1 MKRIFFYTII
11 SMLPLMLTGCKDD
24 EEFTITP
31 APVPQEKEE
40 IPEFSWE
47 FDNNYK
53 VPGRI
58 TKEALYGKWKLVEFD
73 KEPVDYTKIID
84 FRKNDTVYITS
95 LKDGKFEQIKEPF
108 DYRFYRDWKVETRE
122 GKNYYWHYDSYQ
134 FCRNYA
140 SNWSVTTQEG
150 SNEIVF
156 WYHNPFI
163 ISIVPMP
170 NGYKYRRLTDNSLY
184 TLSLEDYKTPVFEAG
199 TPTTSD
205 IKWEYDEDFENYEE
219 NGLIKVIDGKWKL
232 VNVGGI
238 PVDYLEILNLD
249 KISFQLLPQ
258 VLTRKIENIE
268 IPIYYSYG
276 EWFDVQESG
285 EPSEFPKIGNR
296 VMISNFGE
304 FTVKKGNQ
312 KNEII
317 LEAPNSQEQN
327 YRTYRRLK

>member
-1 MKRIFFYTII
+1 
-11 SMLPLMLTGCKDD
+11 MLPLMLTGCKDD

-47 FDNNYK
+47 FDDNYK
-53 VPGRI
+53 VSGRI
-58 TKEALYGKWKLVEFD
+58 STEVLYGKWKLVGIED
-73 KEPVDYTKIID
+73 DEKEVDYIKIID
-84 FRKNDTVYITS
+84 FHTNDTVYITS

-122 GKNYYWHYDSYQ
+122 GNNYYKYYENYPFCLNYDSYY
-134 FCRNYA
+134 NIA
-140 SNWSVTTQEG
+140 AIG
-150 SNEIVF
+150 SYIIFRYEIPYLLT
-156 WYHNPFI
+156 WAPLPAPI
-163 ISIVPMP
+163 
-170 NGYKYRRLTDNSLY
+170 YRRLTDNSLS
-184 TLSLEDYKTPVFEAG
+184 TLSLEDYKAPEKKVGTPVS
-199 TPTTSD
+199 SD

-219 NGLIKVIDGKWKL
+219 DGQIRVIEGKWKL

-238 PVDYLEILNLD
+238 PVDYLEILDFDEYTVKMFSQENGNKE
-249 KISFQLLPQ
+249 KIIFA
-258 VLTRKIENIE
+258 
-268 IPIYYSYG
+268 YFDYCYG
-276 EWFDVQESG
+276 EWFEVQESG

-296 VMISNFGE
+296 VMISKFGE

-317 LEAPNSQEQN
+317 LEDPNSQEQN

>member
-1 MKRIFFYTII
+1 MRKLLMTTLF
-11 SMLPLMLTGCKDD
+11 LLALMLTGCKDD

-58 TKEALYGKWKLVEFD
+58 TKEALYGKWKLVGFEYD
-73 KEPVDYTKIID
+73 EKEVDYIKIID
-84 FRKNDTVYITS
+84 FHTNDTVYITS

-122 GKNYYWHYDSYQ
+122 GNNYYKYHENYPFCLNYDSYY
-134 FCRNYA
+134 NIA
-140 SNWSVTTQEG
+140 AIG
-150 SNEIVF
+150 SYIIFRYEIPYLLT
-156 WYHNPFI
+156 WAPLPAPI
-163 ISIVPMP
+163 
-170 NGYKYRRLTDNSLY
+170 YRRLTDNSLS
-184 TLSLEDYKTPVFEAG
+184 TLSLEDYKAPEKKVGTPVS
-199 TPTTSD
+199 SD

-219 NGLIKVIDGKWKL
+219 DGQIRVIEGKWKL

-238 PVDYLEILNLD
+238 PVDYLEILDFDEYTVEMFSQENGNKE
-249 KISFQLLPQ
+249 KIIFA
-258 VLTRKIENIE
+258 
-268 IPIYYSYG
+268 YFDYCYG

-296 VMISNFGE
+296 VMIRNFGE

-317 LEAPNSQEQN
+317 LEDPNSQEQN